1 MDKNPALFSRIRR
14 ARQTSNTN
22 SNLDTKVCLI
32 NKIYAYS
39 LYVHKDRKKFKH
51 NDKMKE
57 NIITQS
63 IPGGFA
69 VIASSFIIQS
79 LEHMIPWLIVS
90 FSVIICDLAFGVRKS
105 LLMNEEVR
113 FSGAIRRTMGKMVTY
128 FAFVCMVVM
137 INIASGDKWNIDIYS
152 CLFVCFIEF
161 CSIISNILKPKGY
174 DFNVLKA
181 LGIFCKKVF
190 NVDKEDVSEI
200 ITKDKEENK

>member
-1 MDKNPALFSRIRR
+1 
-14 ARQTSNTN
+14 
-22 SNLDTKVCLI
+22 
-32 NKIYAYS
+32 
-39 LYVHKDRKKFKH
+39 
-51 NDKMKE
+51 MKE
-57 NIITQS
+57 NIVTQS

-69 VIASSFIIQS
+69 VIASSFIMQS

-174 DFNVLKA
+174 DFNILKA
-181 LGIFCKKVF
+181 LGVFCKKVF

>member
-1 MDKNPALFSRIRR
+1 
-14 ARQTSNTN
+14 
-22 SNLDTKVCLI
+22 
-32 NKIYAYS
+32 
-39 LYVHKDRKKFKH
+39 
-51 NDKMKE
+51 MKE
-57 NIITQS
+57 NIVTQS

-69 VIASSFIIQS
+69 VIASSFIMQS

-181 LGIFCKKVF
+181 LGVFCKKVF

>member
-1 MDKNPALFSRIRR
+1 
-14 ARQTSNTN
+14 
-22 SNLDTKVCLI
+22 
-32 NKIYAYS
+32 
-39 LYVHKDRKKFKH
+39 
-51 NDKMKE
+51 MKE
-57 NIITQS
+57 NIVTQS

-137 INIASGDKWNIDIYS
+137 INIASGGKWNIDIYS

-174 DFNVLKA
+174 DFNILKA
-181 LGIFCKKVF
+181 LGVFCKKVF

>member
-1 MDKNPALFSRIRR
+1 
-14 ARQTSNTN
+14 
-22 SNLDTKVCLI
+22 
-32 NKIYAYS
+32 
-39 LYVHKDRKKFKH
+39 
-51 NDKMKE
+51 MKE
-57 NIITQS
+57 NIVTQS

-181 LGIFCKKVF
+181 LGVFCKKVF

>member
-1 MDKNPALFSRIRR
+1 
-14 ARQTSNTN
+14 
-22 SNLDTKVCLI
+22 
-32 NKIYAYS
+32 
-39 LYVHKDRKKFKH
+39 
-51 NDKMKE
+51 MKE
-57 NIITQS
+57 NIVTQS

-69 VIASSFIIQS
+69 VIASSFIMQS

-161 CSIISNILKPKGY
+161 CSIISNILKPKVY

-200 ITKDKEENK
+200 ITKDKEEKK

>member
-1 MDKNPALFSRIRR
+1 
-14 ARQTSNTN
+14 
-22 SNLDTKVCLI
+22 
-32 NKIYAYS
+32 
-39 LYVHKDRKKFKH
+39 
-51 NDKMKE
+51 MKE
-57 NIITQS
+57 NIVTQS

-69 VIASSFIIQS
+69 VIASSFIMQS
-79 LEHMIPWLIVS
+79 LEHMVPWLIVS

-161 CSIISNILKPKGY
+161 CSIVSNILKPKGY

>member
-1 MDKNPALFSRIRR
+1 
-14 ARQTSNTN
+14 
-22 SNLDTKVCLI
+22 
-32 NKIYAYS
+32 
-39 LYVHKDRKKFKH
+39 
-51 NDKMKE
+51 MKS

-63 IPGGFA
+63 IPGGFS
-69 VIASSFIIQS
+69 VIASSFIAQS

-90 FSVIICDLAFGVRKS
+90 FSVIVCDLAFGVRKS

-152 CLFVCFIEF
+152 CLLICFIEF

-174 DFNVLKA
+174 DFDILKA
-181 LGIFCKKVF
+181 LGLFGKKVF
-190 NVDKEDVSEI
+190 NVDKEDISDI
-200 ITKDKEENK
+200 ITKDKEDKK

>member
-1 MDKNPALFSRIRR
+1 
-14 ARQTSNTN
+14 
-22 SNLDTKVCLI
+22 
-32 NKIYAYS
+32 
-39 LYVHKDRKKFKH
+39 
-51 NDKMKE
+51 MKE
-57 NIITQS
+57 NIVTQS

-69 VIASSFIIQS
+69 MIASSFIIQS
-79 LEHMIPWLIVS
+79 LEHMTPWLIVS

>member
-1 MDKNPALFSRIRR
+1 
-14 ARQTSNTN
+14 
-22 SNLDTKVCLI
+22 
-32 NKIYAYS
+32 
-39 LYVHKDRKKFKH
+39 
-51 NDKMKE
+51 MKE

-137 INIASGDKWNIDIYS
+137 INIASGGKWNIDIYS

-174 DFNVLKA
+174 DFNILKA
-181 LGIFCKKVF
+181 LGVFCKKVF

>member
-1 MDKNPALFSRIRR
+1 
-14 ARQTSNTN
+14 
-22 SNLDTKVCLI
+22 
-32 NKIYAYS
+32 
-39 LYVHKDRKKFKH
+39 
-51 NDKMKE
+51 MKE

-69 VIASSFIIQS
+69 MIASSFIVRS

-90 FSVIICDLAFGVRKS
+90 FAVIICDLAFGVRKS

-137 INIASGDKWNIDIYS
+137 INIASGGKWNIDIYS

-174 DFNVLKA
+174 DFNILKA

>member
-1 MDKNPALFSRIRR
+1 
-14 ARQTSNTN
+14 
-22 SNLDTKVCLI
+22 
-32 NKIYAYS
+32 
-39 LYVHKDRKKFKH
+39 
-51 NDKMKE
+51 MKE
-57 NIITQS
+57 NIVTQS

-69 VIASSFIIQS
+69 VIASSFIVQS

-90 FSVIICDLAFGVRKS
+90 FSVIICDFAFGVRKS

-190 NVDKEDVSEI
+190 NVDKEDVSDI
-200 ITKDKEENK
+200 ITKDKEEKK

>member
-1 MDKNPALFSRIRR
+1 
-14 ARQTSNTN
+14 
-22 SNLDTKVCLI
+22 
-32 NKIYAYS
+32 
-39 LYVHKDRKKFKH
+39 
-51 NDKMKE
+51 MKE
-57 NIITQS
+57 NIVTQS

-69 VIASSFIIQS
+69 VIASSFIMQS

-137 INIASGDKWNIDIYS
+137 INIASGGKWNIDIYS

-181 LGIFCKKVF
+181 LGVFCKKVF

-200 ITKDKEENK
+200 ITKDKEEKK

>member
-1 MDKNPALFSRIRR
+1 
-14 ARQTSNTN
+14 
-22 SNLDTKVCLI
+22 
-32 NKIYAYS
+32 
-39 LYVHKDRKKFKH
+39 
-51 NDKMKE
+51 MKE
-57 NIITQS
+57 NIVTQS

-69 VIASSFIIQS
+69 VIASSFIMQS

-161 CSIISNILKPKGY
+161 CSIVSNILKPKGY

-190 NVDKEDVSEI
+190 NVDKENVSEI

>member
-1 MDKNPALFSRIRR
+1 
-14 ARQTSNTN
+14 
-22 SNLDTKVCLI
+22 
-32 NKIYAYS
+32 
-39 LYVHKDRKKFKH
+39 
-51 NDKMKE
+51 MKE
-57 NIITQS
+57 NIVTQS

-69 VIASSFIIQS
+69 VIASSFIMQS

-137 INIASGDKWNIDIYS
+137 INIASGNKWNIDIYS

-161 CSIISNILKPKGY
+161 CSIVSNILKPKGY

>member
-1 MDKNPALFSRIRR
+1 
-14 ARQTSNTN
+14 
-22 SNLDTKVCLI
+22 
-32 NKIYAYS
+32 
-39 LYVHKDRKKFKH
+39 
-51 NDKMKE
+51 MKE
-57 NIITQS
+57 NIVTQS

-137 INIASGDKWNIDIYS
+137 INIASGNKWNIDIYS

-174 DFNVLKA
+174 DFNILKA
-181 LGIFCKKVF
+181 LGVFCKKVF

>member
-1 MDKNPALFSRIRR
+1 
-14 ARQTSNTN
+14 
-22 SNLDTKVCLI
+22 
-32 NKIYAYS
+32 
-39 LYVHKDRKKFKH
+39 
-51 NDKMKE
+51 MKE

-69 VIASSFIIQS
+69 VIASSFIMQS

>member
-1 MDKNPALFSRIRR
+1 
-14 ARQTSNTN
+14 
-22 SNLDTKVCLI
+22 
-32 NKIYAYS
+32 
-39 LYVHKDRKKFKH
+39 
-51 NDKMKE
+51 MKE
-57 NIITQS
+57 NIVTQS

-69 VIASSFIIQS
+69 VIASSFIMQS

-90 FSVIICDLAFGVRKS
+90 FSIIICDLAFGVRKS

-161 CSIISNILKPKGY
+161 CSIVSNILKPKGY

>member
-1 MDKNPALFSRIRR
+1 
-14 ARQTSNTN
+14 
-22 SNLDTKVCLI
+22 
-32 NKIYAYS
+32 
-39 LYVHKDRKKFKH
+39 
-51 NDKMKE
+51 MKE
-57 NIITQS
+57 NIVTQS

-69 VIASSFIIQS
+69 VIASSFIMQS

-137 INIASGDKWNIDIYS
+137 INIASGDEWNIDIYS

-174 DFNVLKA
+174 DFNILKA
-181 LGIFCKKVF
+181 LGVFCKKVF

-200 ITKDKEENK
+200 ITKDKEEKK

>member
-1 MDKNPALFSRIRR
+1 MKKVGFEISTTEGLNPGNKDEYTAKYIWNGIVDRCRRKRFNNRKN
-14 ARQTSNTN
+14 
-22 SNLDTKVCLI
+22 
-32 NKIYAYS
+32 
-39 LYVHKDRKKFKH
+39 FKH

-57 NIITQS
+57 NIVTQS

-200 ITKDKEENK
+200 ITKDKEEKK

>member
-1 MDKNPALFSRIRR
+1 
-14 ARQTSNTN
+14 
-22 SNLDTKVCLI
+22 
-32 NKIYAYS
+32 
-39 LYVHKDRKKFKH
+39 
-51 NDKMKE
+51 MKE

-90 FSVIICDLAFGVRKS
+90 FSVIICDLVFGVRKS

-200 ITKDKEENK
+200 ITKDKEEKK

>member
-1 MDKNPALFSRIRR
+1 
-14 ARQTSNTN
+14 
-22 SNLDTKVCLI
+22 
-32 NKIYAYS
+32 
-39 LYVHKDRKKFKH
+39 
-51 NDKMKE
+51 MKE
-57 NIITQS
+57 NIVTQS

-105 LLMNEEVR
+105 LLMNEDVR

>member
-1 MDKNPALFSRIRR
+1 
-14 ARQTSNTN
+14 
-22 SNLDTKVCLI
+22 
-32 NKIYAYS
+32 
-39 LYVHKDRKKFKH
+39 
-51 NDKMKE
+51 MKS

-63 IPGGFA
+63 IPGGFS
-69 VIASSFIIQS
+69 VIASSFIAQS

-90 FSVIICDLAFGVRKS
+90 FSVIVCDLAFGVRKS

-152 CLFVCFIEF
+152 CLLICFIEF

-174 DFNVLKA
+174 DFDILKA
-181 LGIFCKKVF
+181 LGLFGKKVF
-190 NVDKEDVSEI
+190 NVDKEDISDI
-200 ITKDKEENK
+200 ITKDKEGKK

>member
-1 MDKNPALFSRIRR
+1 
-14 ARQTSNTN
+14 
-22 SNLDTKVCLI
+22 
-32 NKIYAYS
+32 
-39 LYVHKDRKKFKH
+39 
-51 NDKMKE
+51 MKE
-57 NIITQS
+57 NIVTQS

-69 VIASSFIIQS
+69 MIASSFIVRS

-90 FSVIICDLAFGVRKS
+90 FAVIICDLAFGVRKS

-137 INIASGDKWNIDIYS
+137 INIASGGKWNIDIYS

-161 CSIISNILKPKGY
+161 CSIVSNILKPKGY

>member
-1 MDKNPALFSRIRR
+1 
-14 ARQTSNTN
+14 
-22 SNLDTKVCLI
+22 
-32 NKIYAYS
+32 
-39 LYVHKDRKKFKH
+39 
-51 NDKMKE
+51 MKE
-57 NIITQS
+57 NIVTQS

-69 VIASSFIIQS
+69 VIASSFIMQS

-137 INIASGDKWNIDIYS
+137 INIASGGKWNIDIYS

-174 DFNVLKA
+174 DFDVLKA

-200 ITKDKEENK
+200 ITKDKEEKK

>member
-1 MDKNPALFSRIRR
+1 
-14 ARQTSNTN
+14 
-22 SNLDTKVCLI
+22 
-32 NKIYAYS
+32 
-39 LYVHKDRKKFKH
+39 
-51 NDKMKE
+51 MKE

-174 DFNVLKA
+174 DFDILKA
-181 LGIFCKKVF
+181 LGVFCKKVF

-200 ITKDKEENK
+200 ITKDKEENKWKS

>member
-1 MDKNPALFSRIRR
+1 
-14 ARQTSNTN
+14 
-22 SNLDTKVCLI
+22 
-32 NKIYAYS
+32 
-39 LYVHKDRKKFKH
+39 
-51 NDKMKE
+51 MKS

-63 IPGGFA
+63 IPGGFS
-69 VIASSFIIQS
+69 VIASSFIVQS

-90 FSVIICDLAFGVRKS
+90 FSVIVCDLAFGVRKS

-152 CLFVCFIEF
+152 CLLICFIEF

-174 DFNVLKA
+174 DFDILKA
-181 LGIFCKKVF
+181 LGLFGKKVF
-190 NVDKEDVSEI
+190 NVDKEDISDI
-200 ITKDKEENK
+200 ITKDKEDKK

>member
-1 MDKNPALFSRIRR
+1 
-14 ARQTSNTN
+14 
-22 SNLDTKVCLI
+22 
-32 NKIYAYS
+32 
-39 LYVHKDRKKFKH
+39 
-51 NDKMKE
+51 MKE
-57 NIITQS
+57 NIVTQS

-69 VIASSFIIQS
+69 VIASSFIMQS
-79 LEHMIPWLIVS
+79 LDHMIPWLIVS

-161 CSIISNILKPKGY
+161 CSIVSNILKPKGY

>member
-1 MDKNPALFSRIRR
+1 
-14 ARQTSNTN
+14 
-22 SNLDTKVCLI
+22 
-32 NKIYAYS
+32 
-39 LYVHKDRKKFKH
+39 
-51 NDKMKE
+51 MKE
-57 NIITQS
+57 NIVTQS

-69 VIASSFIIQS
+69 MIASCFIVQS
-79 LEHMIPWLIVS
+79 LEHMIPWLIES
-90 FSVIICDLAFGVRKS
+90 FAVIICDLAFGVRKS

-137 INIASGDKWNIDIYS
+137 INIASGGKWNIDIYS

-174 DFNVLKA
+174 DFNILKA

-200 ITKDKEENK
+200 ITKDKEEKK

>member
-1 MDKNPALFSRIRR
+1 
-14 ARQTSNTN
+14 
-22 SNLDTKVCLI
+22 
-32 NKIYAYS
+32 
-39 LYVHKDRKKFKH
+39 
-51 NDKMKE
+51 MKE
-57 NIITQS
+57 NIVTQS

-69 VIASSFIIQS
+69 VIASSFIVQS

-105 LLMNEEVR
+105 LLMNEEVC

-152 CLFVCFIEF
+152 CLLVCFIEF

-174 DFNVLKA
+174 DFNILKA
-181 LGIFCKKVF
+181 LGVFCKKVF

-200 ITKDKEENK
+200 ITKDKEEKK

>member
-1 MDKNPALFSRIRR
+1 
-14 ARQTSNTN
+14 
-22 SNLDTKVCLI
+22 
-32 NKIYAYS
+32 
-39 LYVHKDRKKFKH
+39 
-51 NDKMKE
+51 MKE
-57 NIITQS
+57 NVVTQS

-69 VIASSFIIQS
+69 VIASSFIMQS